1 MGKSKKRKSNV
12 PKATPVDDI
21 GSDAE
26 GQIRFSDSDEDASEK
41 ILLDEVLKPK
51 KKPMFNN
58 QDETSIYGIEDSSDD
73 LDEDDENEEEE
84 EEENDGSEEDED
96 IEDSGAE
103 DDQDLKDELA
113 DSDIDGMEEDDLPNI
128 KAWGK
133 NKRMYYNTDYVDDD
147 HGGFLEEEDEVA
159 ADLEEQEAM
168 AIQKRLMSEIDAT
181 DDVFE
186 FLVQKH
192 KEEAGKDKQ
201 AIDQVISKD
210 LSEMSKKE
218 KLQLLEKE
226 SPEFQ
231 GLVNDFKELMK
242 DVRLHLL
249 PVIQLLEKGK
259 IPPCTAGDSVRLRFE
274 LILNYCTNICFYLL
288 LKLKRQSVNQHPVIH
303 RLVAT
308 KQLIMKLETIYQD
321 QLLPQIE
328 LILTTDN
335 LEVLI
340 DPVLLSNET
349 SEEEK
354 KEDPKK
360 KKQKK
365 LDYMEDETVMDIDQ
379 DEDITTKRA
388 ITYQIAKNK
397 GLTPHR
403 KKELKNPRVKHKL
416 KFRKAKIRRKGQV
429 REPRKELE
437 RYGGELSGIKASVR
451 KSIPIK

>member
-1 MGKSKKRKSNV
+1 MGKSKKKRSNLSKSNSRLIDI
-12 PKATPVDDI
+12 DDA
-21 GSDAE
+21 DVNMKL
-26 GQIRFSDSDEDASEK
+26 SDSDEDPDEK
-41 ILLDEVLKPK
+41 ILLDEVLNPK
-51 KKPMFNN
+51 KKATLEN
-58 QDETSIYGIEDSSDD
+58 QDETSIYGIGDSSDD
-73 LDEDDENEEEE
+73 DNEEEE
-84 EEENDGSEEDED
+84 DDSEEGSELEEEDNEEVSELEE
-96 IEDSGAE
+96 E

-133 NKRMYYNTDYVDDD
+133 NKRIYYNTDYVDDD
-147 HGGFLEEEDEVA
+147 HGGFQEEEDEVA
-159 ADLEEQEAM
+159 ADVEEQEAM
-168 AIQKRLMSEIDAT
+168 SIQKRLLSEIDAT

-186 FLVQKH
+186 FLVQKP
-192 KEEAGKDKQ
+192 KEDSKEDKQ
-201 AIDQVISKD
+201 TIVISKD

-242 DVRLHLL
+242 DVKLHLL
-249 PVIQLLEKGK
+249 PVVKLLDQGR
-259 IPPCTAGDSVRLRFE
+259 IPPCTAGDTVRLRFE

-288 LKLKRQSVNQHPVIH
+288 LKLKRQSVHQHPVIH

-308 KQLIMKLETIYQD
+308 KQLILKLDHIYQD

-335 LEVLI
+335 LESFI
-340 DPVLLSNET
+340 EPVIVEP
-349 SEEEK
+349 SEEETVK
-354 KEDPKK
+354 GKKPQETDMKKKNKNALKEDEV
-360 KKQKK
+360 
-365 LDYMEDETVMDIDQ
+365 MEAEQ
-379 DEDITTKRA
+379 DGKRA

-416 KFRKAKIRRKGQV
+416 KFRKAKIRRKGQI

-437 RYGGELSGIKASVR
+437 RYGGELSGIKASAR
-451 KSIPIK
+451 KSIAIK

>member
-12 PKATPVDDI
+12 PKATPVDDV

-113 DSDIDGMEEDDLPNI
+113 DSDIDGMEEDDWCVYIIIN
-128 KAWGK
+128 
-133 NKRMYYNTDYVDDD
+133 
-147 HGGFLEEEDEVA
+147 GFLEEEDEVA

-186 FLVQKH
+186 FLVQKP

-288 LKLKRQSVNQHPVIH
+288 LKLKRQSVNHHPIIH

-340 DPVLLSNET
+340 DPVLLSNQT

-379 DEDITTKRA
+379 DEDTTTKRA